1 MDADDHRPFGE
12 LLRRYRSAAGVT
24 QEELAE
30 RAGITAKA
38 VGALERGERRQ
49 PWPETVRRLATALGL
64 SEDVRA
70 AFLAAVSR
78 QPVAAP
84 LPTPQW
90 RLPAP
95 LTPLVGRRR
104 EVAEVRRL
112 LAEAR
117 LVTLTGV
124 GGTGKTRLALEAA
137 RESREAFPGGTLF
150 VDLAPV
156 ADPRLV
162 PPTLEHALGAQQHP
176 GATPAER
183 MVRFLGERRVLLVLD
198 NLEHVLEAAPVVTA
212 LLSRA
217 PELRVLA
224 TSRVL
229 LHLSGEH
236 EYRVPPL
243 SLPSAGPVE
252 ESEAARLFVQ
262 AARAARPDFVLTEAN
277 QAAVAEIC
285 ARLDG
290 LPLAIELAAARIRL
304 FAHEALLAQ
313 LANRL
318 EILAGRRRDLPARQ
332 QTLRETFDW
341 SYTMLAPAERGLL
354 AALGVFAG
362 GFTPRAVAAVWPGHQ
377 SPAHVLAGLET
388 LHESGLVE
396 RVDGPGDELR
406 FRLLETVRE
415 YALARLAE
423 SGEGDAARRRHAAYY
438 LALAETTEPALQG
451 EQQLAGLAGGGGGA
465 PHHQPRPWR
474 RPPAAAGTGGC
485 APGAG
490 GGARPGPGAG
500 RADPDRAGAAIPW
513 DGGGHAR

>member
-1 MDADDHRPFGE
+1 MHADDHRPFAE

-49 PWPETVRRLATALGL
+49 PWPDTVRRLATALGL
-64 SEDVRA
+64 SEDARA

-78 QPVAAP
+78 HPAAASP
-84 LPTPQW
+84 PTPQW
-90 RLPAP
+90 SLPAP

-104 EVAEVRRL
+104 EVADVRRL

-117 LVTLTGV
+117 LVTLSGV

-137 RESREAFPGGTLF
+137 RQSREAFPGGTRF

-162 PPTLEHALGAQQHP
+162 PPTIEHALGAQQHP

-183 MVRFLGERRVLLVLD
+183 MVRLLGERRVLLVLD
-198 NLEHVLEAAPVVTA
+198 NFEHVLEAAPVVTR
-212 LLSRA
+212 LLSGA

-243 SLPSAGPVE
+243 SLPWAAGPVE
-252 ESEAARLFVQ
+252 QSEAVRLFVQ

-277 QAAVAEIC
+277 QPAVAAIC

-304 FAHEALLAQ
+304 FAPEALLAQ

-318 EILAGRRRDLPARQ
+318 EALTGRRRDLPARQ
-332 QTLRETFDW
+332 QTSRGTFDW
-341 SYTMLAPAERGLL
+341 SYALLAPAERGLL
-354 AALGVFAG
+354 GVLGVFAG
-362 GFTPRAVAAVWPGHQ
+362 GFTARAVNSASGCWRRYGSTRWRAWRRAARSPRRGDGTPRTTWPWPRRPSRRSKGR
-377 SPAHVLAGLET
+377 SSLPSWRDSRRTIPTSARPW
-388 LHESGLVE
+388 SGCWGATGRTTPCDWGVPC
-396 RVDGPGDELR
+396 GPTGSCAASTTR
-406 FRLLETVRE
+406 RTR
-415 YALARLAE
+415 
-423 SGEGDAARRRHAAYY
+423 ARRRCWPIRTR
-438 LALAETTEPALQG
+438 L
-451 EQQLAGLAGGGGGA
+451 GA
-465 PHHQPRPWR
+465 PPR
-474 RPPAAAGTGGC
+474 
-485 APGAG
+485 AP
-490 GGARPGPGAG
+490 RL
-500 RADPDRAGAAIPW
+500 
-513 DGGGHAR
+513 

>member
-1 MDADDHRPFGE
+1 MHADDDRPFGE
-12 LLRRYRSAAGVT
+12 LLRRYRSTAGVT

-64 SEDVRA
+64 PEDARA

-78 QPVAAP
+78 QPVAAS

-95 LTPLVGRRR
+95 LTPLGGRGR

-124 GGTGKTRLALEAA
+124 GGTGKTRLALQVAA
-137 RESREAFPGGTLF
+137 ESREASPGGSLL
-150 VDLAPV
+150 VALAPV
-156 ADPRLV
+156 AAPRLV

-198 NLEHVLEAAPVVTA
+198 NLEHVLEAAPVITA
-212 LLSRA
+212 LLSGA

-229 LHLSGEH
+229 LHLYGEH

-243 SLPSAGPVE
+243 SLPSAAGAVE
-252 ESEAARLFVQ
+252 QSEAVRLFVQ
-262 AARAARPDFVLTEAN
+262 AARAARSDFVLTEAN
-277 QAAVAEIC
+277 QAAVAAIC

-304 FAHEALLAQ
+304 FSPEALLAQ

-318 EILAGRRRDLPARQ
+318 AALTGHRRDLPARQ
-332 QTLRETFDW
+332 QTLRQTFDW
-341 SYTMLAPAERGLL
+341 SYALLAPAERGLL
-354 AALGVFAG
+354 AALGTFTG
-362 GFTPRAVAAVWPGHQ
+362 SFTPGAVAAVWPGHQ
-377 SPAHVLAGLET
+377 SPADVLAG
-388 LHESGLVE
+388 
-396 RVDGPGDELR
+396 P
-406 FRLLETVRE
+406 
-415 YALARLAE
+415 
-423 SGEGDAARRRHAAYY
+423 
-438 LALAETTEPALQG
+438 
-451 EQQLAGLAGGGGGA
+451 
-465 PHHQPRPWR
+465 
-474 RPPAAAGTGGC
+474 
-485 APGAG
+485 
-490 GGARPGPGAG
+490 
-500 RADPDRAGAAIPW
+500 
-513 DGGGHAR
+513 